1 MRGLPYLG
9 NLEPIKFDLISVKGV
24 KLCSSVR

>member
-1 MRGLPYLG
+1 MRDLPYLSD
-9 NLEPIKFDLISVKGV
+9 LDPIQFDLISVKGV